1 MPDIDPN
8 EFTQRENFIL
18 SYYRD
23 RQLFS
28 PSRYRRYDVAIALV
42 SIGCMV
48 LAAVREELFLGIVGY
63 VLLLGRLY
71 YLVTEGE
78 RWTKDFQ
85 NIFAKYEARL
95 KALAE
100 ARNSRV
106 D

>member
-8 EFTQRENFIL
+8 EFTQRENFVL

-23 RQLFS
+23 RQLS
-28 PSRYRRYDVAIALV
+28 SSNRRRRYEVAIALV
-42 SIGCMV
+42 SIGCVV

-78 RWTKDFQ
+78 RWTEDFQ
-85 NIFAKYEARL
+85 NIVAKYEAKV
-95 KALAE
+95 KALTE
-100 ARNSRV
+100 ARNSRA